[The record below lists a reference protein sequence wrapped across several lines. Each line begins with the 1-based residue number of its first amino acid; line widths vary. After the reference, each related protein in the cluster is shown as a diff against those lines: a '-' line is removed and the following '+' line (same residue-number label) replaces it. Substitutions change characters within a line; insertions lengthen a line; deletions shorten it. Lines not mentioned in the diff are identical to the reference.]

1 MSILLENISTQA
13 SIYYLLS
20 NDRVNE
26 IIQFHF
32 DFSDEELMAYYISF
46 LKTLSL
52 KLDASTVQFFFNHQT
67 QQFPLYTESVKF
79 FNHSEGMVRTGV
91 RTISLA
97 VFKVSEPSVRA
108 FIVSGESTPYF
119 TNLVWF
125 IQSKAEELDK
135 VIARVPSSP
144 RAQHKFRDC
153 IDELAD
159 LLYYIQDIYALKI
172 EELNEAMTHNLMT
185 KLSDFV
191 NSLSSMSKTAPR
203 VALYVLGQIFY
214 IIKDDSLVRQL
225 GQLIL
230 DNPHHRIM
238 ILQLL
243 QTDQAALPSLFLLL
257 CLSRNHTTAP
267 ALLAKSLARQ
277 SSLLDVILGESDS
290 SPAVKEVWND
300 DEQALVLALAGLLQ
314 RPLLSVNIPSFCVLF
329 VYLFVCSFCRW

>member
-1 MSILLENISTQA
+1 
-13 SIYYLLS
+13 
-20 NDRVNE
+20 
-26 IIQFHF
+26 
-32 DFSDEELMAYYISF
+32 
-46 LKTLSL
+46 
-52 KLDASTVQFFFNHQT
+52 
-67 QQFPLYTESVKF
+67 
-79 FNHSEGMVRTGV
+79 MVRTGV

-172 EELNEAMTHNLMT
+172 AELNEAMTHNLMT

-290 SPAVKEVWND
+290 SPTVKEVWND

-314 RPLLSVNIPSFCVLF
+314 RPLLSVNSNLFCLF
-329 VYLFVCSFCRW
+329 VIYLFFCRW